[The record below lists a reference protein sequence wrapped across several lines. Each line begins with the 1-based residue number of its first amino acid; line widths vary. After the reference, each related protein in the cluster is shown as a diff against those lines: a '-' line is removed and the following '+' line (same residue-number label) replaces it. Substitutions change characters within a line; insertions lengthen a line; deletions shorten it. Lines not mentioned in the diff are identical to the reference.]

1 MVLVDTSI
9 WVNHLRTG
17 DAQLKSM
24 LEDGEV
30 LCHPFV
36 VGELAC
42 GNIRNRDEVLS
53 LLQFLPMAIV
63 AEHSEVMQFIE
74 NHQLMGKGLGLI
86 DVNILASTL
95 LSRASLWTSDKHL
108 KTVAT
113 KLSVAYSLAAA
124 QCRRYVPM
132 KTATAVTGPSQYDA
146 FDDKYCNRV

>member
-9 WVNHLRTG
+9 WVNHLRIG
-17 DAQLKSM
+17 DALLESM

-42 GNIRNRDEVLS
+42 GNIQNRDEVLS

-86 DVNILASTL
+86 DINILASTL
-95 LSRASLWTSDKHL
+95 LSKASLWTSDKRL

-113 KLSVAYSLAAA
+113 KLG
-124 QCRRYVPM
+124 
-132 KTATAVTGPSQYDA
+132 VTY
-146 FDDKYCNRV
+146 